1 MTGPEPAPG
10 PAGDP
15 DPVDPDPV
23 GPDPVDPDV
32 DLRVAAERTRPRGPV
47 LAAVAAG
54 GVVGACAR
62 YAAGLLWPDGPTAFP
77 WTTLWINVLGCALIG
92 VLMALVAEGGRDAHP
107 LLRPFAGT
115 GVLGGFTTFSAYAL
129 DVSRL
134 LDVREA
140 GVALAYAGL
149 TVAGA
154 LAAVL
159 AGATLTRRA
168 VRIRRSPA
176 GRGSP

>member
-1 MTGPEPAPG
+1 MDRG
-10 PAGDP
+10 
-15 DPVDPDPV
+15 
-23 GPDPVDPDV
+23 PVDPDV
-32 DLRVAAERTRPRGPV
+32 DLRVAAERTRPQGPV

-62 YAAGLLWPDGPTAFP
+62 YGAGLLWPAGPTAFP

-92 VLMALVAEGGRDAHP
+92 VLMAAVAEDGRTAHP

-134 LDVREA
+134 LDADEA
-140 GVALAYAGL
+140 GAALGYAAL
-149 TVAGA
+149 TVVAA

-159 AGATLTRRA
+159 AGATLTRRLLRLPA
-168 VRIRRSPA
+168 RR
-176 GRGSP
+176 GRG

>member
-1 MTGPEPAPG
+1 MSGPAP
-10 PAGDP
+10 AGE
-15 DPVDPDPV
+15 
-23 GPDPVDPDV
+23 PDPVDPDV
-32 DLRVAAERTRPRGPV
+32 DLRPAGERARPQGPV

-54 GVVGACAR
+54 GVLGACAR
-62 YAAGLLWPDGPTAFP
+62 YGAGLLWPAGPTAFP

-92 VLMALVAEGGRDAHP
+92 VLMAAIAEDGRTAHP

-134 LDVREA
+134 LDADEA
-140 GVALAYAGL
+140 GVALAYAAL

-159 AGATLTRRA
+159 AGATLTRRFLRLPA
-168 VRIRRSPA
+168 RR
-176 GRGSP
+176 GRG